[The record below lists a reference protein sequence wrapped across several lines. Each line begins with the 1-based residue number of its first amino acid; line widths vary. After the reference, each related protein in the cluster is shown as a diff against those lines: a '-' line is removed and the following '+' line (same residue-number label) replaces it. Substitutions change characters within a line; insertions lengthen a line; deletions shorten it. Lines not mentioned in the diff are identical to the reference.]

1 MIFTELKNIGHYH
14 GLGYFLDKAVDY
26 LCAHTLGSPQ
36 AGRYEIAGE
45 QLYMNVFDYTTISEE
60 NAFFEAHQK
69 YADIHIL
76 VSGEECV
83 GVSDMSK
90 VCVKRYEETQDFCE
104 IEGPVEQYI
113 KLVPGKVLILLP
125 EDAHKVKL
133 AVNNPTAVKKI
144 VLKVYVGIE

>member
-1 MIFTELKNIGHYH
+1 MIFTEITNIGHYH

-26 LCAHTLGSPQ
+26 LCTHTLGTPQ

-45 QLYMNVFDYTTISEE
+45 QLYMNVFNYRTIAEE
-60 NAFFEAHQK
+60 NAFFEAHRK

-76 VSGEECV
+76 VSGEEHI

-90 VCVKRYEETQDFCE
+90 ISAKRYEEEQDFYE

-113 KLVPGKVLILLP
+113 KLVPGKALILLP

-133 AVNNPTAVKKI
+133 AVGSPTAVKKI
-144 VLKVYVGIE
+144 VLKVYVD

>member
-1 MIFTELKNIGHYH
+1 MIFTEITNIGHYH

-26 LCAHTLGSPQ
+26 LCTHTLETPQ

-45 QLYMNVFDYTTISEE
+45 QLYMNVFDYSTIAEE
-60 NAFFEAHQK
+60 NAFFEAHRK

-76 VSGEECV
+76 VSGEEHI

-90 VCVKRYEETQDFCE
+90 VSAKRYEEEQDFYE

-113 KLVPGKVLILLP
+113 KLIPGKALILLP

-133 AVNNPTAVKKI
+133 AVGSPTAVKKI
-144 VLKVYVGIE
+144 VLKVYVD